1 MTHLVLE
8 AKWGSQDWELLGIA
22 NKNDIDKVNR
32 LYELFNDWSSSYPD
46 SSKIEFR
53 IREANI

>member
-1 MTHLVLE
+1 MAHLVLE

-46 SSKIEFR
+46 NSKIEFR
-53 IREANI
+53 IRETNI